1 MTYAEKKDEIR
12 QMAIDYQNMFVEGE
26 TFYWSDIAEWTEFFE
41 KYGKRY
47 GLLKEFRENG
57 II

>member
-1 MTYAEKKDEIR
+1 MKYAEKKNEIR
-12 QMAIDYQNMFVEGE
+12 QMAIDYQNMFTDGE
-26 TFYWSDIAEWTEFFE
+26 TFYWSDIAEWTAFFE

-57 II
+57 IL

>member
-1 MTYAEKKDEIR
+1 MKTYRERKEEAREEAIEYQFNFGEQSHTWSELAE
-12 QMAIDYQNMFVEGE
+12 ATGY
-26 TFYWSDIAEWTEFFE
+26 FE
-41 KYGKRY
+41 KMGKRY